1 MLTPQRYTASQSVNN
16 GLQARALSGKESSK
30 KSSRLVEPEE
40 IQAGKTFEELLET
53 DITSSEELRDASL
66 SVALRCDEE
75 GPRGRYVVAMR
86 KLQKGALLF
95 QVRLNLPVPKT

>member
-1 MLTPQRYTASQSVNN
+1 M
-16 GLQARALSGKESSK
+16 
-30 KSSRLVEPEE
+30 EPEE

-53 DITSSEELRDASL
+53 DITSSEDLRDASL

>member
-1 MLTPQRYTASQSVNN
+1 MAS
-16 GLQARALSGKESSK
+16 
-30 KSSRLVEPEE
+30 
-40 IQAGKTFEELLET
+40 
-53 DITSSEELRDASL
+53 RDASL

-95 QVRLNLPVPKT
+95 QVRMGLGNS